1 MIASVFIITFVIIF
15 AFGTIYVLLN
25 RGKYEAE
32 VGFFITIL
40 IYFISE
46 IIYFISFNLS
56 AENFFNIPLALII
69 WYISIITRNISIG
82 MFASLHNIKLN
93 KESRVRFLSSTIY
106 IFIGGIGLSLLFVPD
121 SFTVIQKDFEYFYLF
136 NNIGLLTSIILF
148 IFCILLF
155 SWIIQIKGYNN
166 FADKKLGK
174 FYYIFM
180 VLFSLNIFLYSLYLI
195 TLDLYFKLLHSI
207 VYLIGI
213 GYFVFVIIK
222 NPNLFAVFTN
232 KIYDLIIFH
241 KSGILL
247 YSFNF
252 QTREEV
258 DESLLKGSILIGI
271 SHILANLSNVEAQVT
286 HIRMEDRAVIFNF
299 NTQLGYAALIIAK
312 HRNKVLEKSIDN
324 FMNEFSTIN
333 KDSLKNLTGLI
344 DVSMFKNAK
353 GLINQYFR
361 NFFTEKKLKTKVSS
375 I

>member
-56 AENFFNIPLALII
+56 AEYFFNIPLALII

-136 NNIGLLTSIILF
+136 NNMGLLTSIILF
-148 IFCILLF
+148 NFCIVFF
-155 SWIIQIKGYNN
+155 SWIIQIKGYHN

-286 HIRMEDRAVIFNF
+286 HIKMKDRAVVFNF
-299 NTQLGYAALIIAK
+299 NTQLGYAALLIAK
-312 HRNKVLEKSIDN
+312 HRNKILEKSIDN

-361 NFFTEKKLKTKVSS
+361 NFFTEK
-375 I
+375 

>member
-1 MIASVFIITFVIIF
+1 MIASIFISIFVIIF
-15 AFGTIYVLLN
+15 VFGIIYILLN
-25 RGKYEAE
+25 REKYEPE
-32 VGFFITIL
+32 IGFLIVII

-46 IIYFISFNLS
+46 ITYFISFNLS
-56 AENFFNIPLALII
+56 AENFFDIPLALII
-69 WYISIITRNISIG
+69 WYISIITRNVSIG

-93 KESRVRFLSSTIY
+93 KDSRVRFLSSMIY
-106 IFIGGIGLSLLFVPD
+106 IFIGGIGLSLLLVPD
-121 SFTVIQKDFEYFYLF
+121 SFTVIQRDFEYFYLF
-136 NNIGLLTSIILF
+136 NNIGLLTSITLLN
-148 IFCILLF
+148 FCVVLF
-155 SWIIQIKGYNN
+155 SWIIQIKGYHN

-174 FYYIFM
+174 FYYIIM
-180 VLFSLNIFLYSLYLI
+180 LLFSLHIFLYSLYLI
-195 TLDLYFKLLHSI
+195 TLEISFKLLHSI
-207 VYLIGI
+207 VYLISI
-213 GYFVFVIIK
+213 GYFIFVIIK
-222 NPNLFAVFTN
+222 KPNLFTVFTN

-286 HIRMEDRAVIFNF
+286 HIKMKDRTVVFNF
-299 NTQLGYAALIIAK
+299 NTQLGYAALLIAK
-312 HRNKVLEKSIDN
+312 HRNKILEKSIDN

-344 DVSMFKNAK
+344 DVSTFKNAK

-361 NFFTEKKLKTKVSS
+361 HFFTEK
-375 I
+375 

>member
-56 AENFFNIPLALII
+56 AEYFFNIPLALII

-136 NNIGLLTSIILF
+136 NNMGLLTSIILF
-148 IFCILLF
+148 NFCIVFF
-155 SWIIQIKGYNN
+155 SWIIQIKGYHN

-180 VLFSLNIFLYSLYLI
+180 VLFSLNICLYSLYLI
-195 TLDLYFKLLHSI
+195 TLDIYFKLLHSV

-222 NPNLFAVFTN
+222 KPSLFAVFTN

-271 SHILANLSNVEAQVT
+271 SHILANLSNLEAQIT
-286 HIRMEDRAVIFNF
+286 HIKMKDRAIVFNF
-299 NTQLGYAALIIAK
+299 NTQLGYAALLIAK
-312 HRNKVLEKSIDN
+312 HRNKILEKSIDN

-344 DVSMFKNAK
+344 DVSIFKNAK
-353 GLINQYFR
+353 GLINHYFR
-361 NFFTEKKLKTKVSS
+361 HFFTEK
-375 I
+375 